1 MSTTA
6 SEPTSR
12 SRFRYMDTGA
22 AIYGTITA
30 TAVIG
35 AGAGHAPLTTVLAL
49 TIATLVILWLAHVYT
64 GALGHHLK
72 GGTQLRW
79 ATVRESMG
87 EESPMLFAPA
97 LSVLVLLLG
106 IFGVLAEHTAA
117 RLAIWIGVAQLFA
130 WGVVYARRQGWSWQS
145 SALAGIVNGA
155 FGLVIVFLE
164 VLLH

>member
-1 MSTTA
+1 
-6 SEPTSR
+6 
-12 SRFRYMDTGA
+12 
-22 AIYGTITA
+22 
-30 TAVIG
+30 
-35 AGAGHAPLTTVLAL
+35 
-49 TIATLVILWLAHVYT
+49 
-64 GALGHHLK
+64 LK

-79 ATVRESMG
+79 ASVREAMS

-106 IFGVLAEHTAA
+106 IFGVLNEHTAA

-130 WGVVYARRQGWSWQS
+130 WGLVYARRQGWGWRTSGF
-145 SALAGIVNGA
+145 AGIVNGA